1 MRPFLLALAISPS
14 LAALPVLA
22 RVDVASAAPTPARA
36 PAFDVARL
44 HASLDKAIADARA
57 QGFSGVLV
65 VARDGKPVYQAAV
78 GEADRE
84 AHRAVTP
91 DTRFNLASAG
101 KMFTT
106 VAVLQL
112 VEQGKLDLDAPVG
125 RYLPDWPQAQVR
137 GQVTIRQLL
146 THTAGLGSFFGAP
159 GYAEGRA
166 HLASVRDYLPLFDHE
181 APAFA
186 PGSDFGYSNSGFVLL
201 GRILEVVGGHDYYA
215 LVRQRVFAPAGM
227 RDSGYYDAAGTAK
240 DVAVG
245 YVATADGL
253 QRNDDQRE
261 LRGGP
266 AGGGYSTA
274 GDLLRFR
281 QALLSGKL
289 LRAATLDLLLTPI
302 ELPGEGAL
310 RKAGLGMIV
319 AANGDDVSFGHPGGG
334 PGMSAEFWSQRKGG
348 WSLVLLSNVA
358 PVPRSG
364 VPPVAMMLA
373 AQAGDALVAAGGPRL
388 GGGARRRG

>member
-1 MRPFLLALAISPS
+1 MRPLLNS
-14 LAALPVLA
+14 LAVSLSLSVLPA
-22 RVDVASAAPTPARA
+22 MAQHDVPPAASG
-36 PAFDVARL
+36 VARPAGFDAARL
-44 HASLDKAIADARA
+44 RDSLDIAVAEARA

-65 VARDGKPVYQAAV
+65 VARDGKPVYQATV
-78 GEADRE
+78 GEADRDT
-84 AHRAVTP
+84 HRAVTA

-106 VAVLQL
+106 VAVLQQ
-112 VEQGKLDLDAPVG
+112 VEQGRIELDAPVG

-137 GQVTIRQLL
+137 EQVTVRQLL
-146 THTAGLGSFFGAP
+146 THTSGLGSFFGAP
-159 GYAEGRA
+159 AYPGLRA
-166 HLASVRDYLPLFDHE
+166 RLASVRDYLPLFDHE

-201 GRILEVVGGHDYYA
+201 GRILEAVTGKDYYA
-215 LVRQRVFAPAGM
+215 LVGERVFTPAGM
-227 RDSGYYDAAGTAK
+227 RDSGFYDARGKAG

-245 YVATADGL
+245 YVATAGGL

-266 AGGGYSTA
+266 AGGGFSTA

-281 QALLSGKL
+281 QALVGGKL
-289 LRAATLDLLLTPI
+289 LRAATLDSLLTPI

-319 AANGDDVSFGHPGGG
+319 SANGDDVSFGHPGGG
-334 PGMSAEFWSQRKGG
+334 PGMSAEFWSLRKGG

-364 VPPVAMMLA
+364 LPPVAMMLA